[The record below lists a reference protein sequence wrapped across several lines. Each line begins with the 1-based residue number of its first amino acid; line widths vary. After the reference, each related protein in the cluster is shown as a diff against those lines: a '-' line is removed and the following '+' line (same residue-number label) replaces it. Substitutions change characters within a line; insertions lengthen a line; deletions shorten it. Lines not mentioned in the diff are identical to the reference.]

1 MLGNWT
7 NKNRWAVTNTIGCFS
22 YKYPWALWKMRNV
35 RPWFKWS
42 PQKWVWWGSTREQ
55 SVQIPLY
62 GALLV
67 PHTCRYRYI
76 CASNRHC
83 IEDTYFFSSGAT
95 FYLFGA
101 TFFLAHRFFIL
112 ARLFLL
118 LRDFFFI
125 LYPLPDILRAQIPA
139 VVQQASKM
147 AAENPN
153 DLEKASI
160 LINL

>member
-118 LRDFFFI
+118 LRD
-125 LYPLPDILRAQIPA
+125 LTERKNRKTCALELSPLFLVFPPFDFQNGGGLMRI
-139 VVQQASKM
+139 
-147 AAENPN
+147 
-153 DLEKASI
+153 
-160 LINL
+160 